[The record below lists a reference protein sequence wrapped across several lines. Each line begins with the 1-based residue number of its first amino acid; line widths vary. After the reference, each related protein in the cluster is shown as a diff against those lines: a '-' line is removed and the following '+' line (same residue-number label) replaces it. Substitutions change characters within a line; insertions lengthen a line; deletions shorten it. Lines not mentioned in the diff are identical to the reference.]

1 MLILGID
8 PGTATT
14 GWGVLKIEGS
24 NGRTKF
30 VARNYGV
37 ILTDKEREMQYRL
50 LSLKEGIS
58 KLIIDYKPDVM
69 SVEQIFFGVNART
82 AISVGQAIGAIYL
95 AAAEKHLPIFG
106 YTGITMKH
114 LVGGHGRADKEQ
126 VQKGVLSMLGLKKLP
141 TVKSQTGKETFRF
154 RDDGFDALAIA
165 LCHHLKTTE
174 PPIVKADKVKVNA

>member
-14 GWGVLKIEGS
+14 GWGVLKVEGA
-24 NGRTKF
+24 NGKTKF
-30 VARNYGV
+30 VVRNYGC

-58 KLIIDYKPDVM
+58 KIIVDYKPDVM
-69 SVEQIFFGVNART
+69 SVEQIFFGVNSRT

-106 YTGITMKH
+106 YTGLTMK
-114 LVGGHGRADKEQ
+114 LMVGGHGRADKQQ
-126 VQKGVLSMLGLKKLP
+126 VQDGVLKHLGVKELP
-141 TVKSQTGKETFRF
+141 SVKSQVGKEIFRF
-154 RDDGFDALAIA
+154 RDDAFDALALA
-165 LCHHLKTTE
+165 LCHHFKTVETT
-174 PPIVKADKVKVNA
+174 VVHKGKAKVNA

>member
-14 GWGVLKIEGS
+14 GWGVLKTEGS
-24 NGRTKF
+24 NGRTRF
-30 VARNYGV
+30 AIRQYGC

-58 KLIIDYKPDVM
+58 KLIRDYKPDSMV
-69 SVEQIFFGVNART
+69 VEQIYFGVNSRT

-106 YTGITMKH
+106 YTGLTMK
-114 LVGGHGRADKEQ
+114 LMVAGHGRADKKQ
-126 VQKGVLSMLGLKKLP
+126 VQEAVLKHLGVKDLP
-141 TVKSQTGKETFRF
+141 SVKSQAGKEIYRF
-154 RDDGFDALAIA
+154 RDDAYDALALAI
-165 LCHHLKTTE
+165 CHVLKS
-174 PPIVKADKVKVNA
+174 NAP